1 MIRITNLHKR
11 RDEQA
16 VLRGV
21 NTLVGEGE
29 AVAILGASGSGK
41 STLLRCL
48 NGLEPFD
55 TGTIHIAGFE
65 LRASAAGPAGKA
77 LVRLRQSVGIVF
89 QDLHLFAH
97 LTVAENIALA
107 PRVTGQRSAREAL
120 ADALALLDRV
130 GLKDRAAAYPHQL
143 SGGQRQRVA
152 IARALAPRPSVLLLD
167 EPTSALDRTT
177 AASVADTIV
186 ELTRG
191 RVTLVLVTHQA
202 EVATRMANRVLH
214 LDSGILR
221 DSEDTVSTDG
231 GTARG

>member
-1 MIRITNLHKR
+1 MIRITNLHKH
-11 RDEQA
+11 RDGQP
-16 VLRGV
+16 VLSGLTAYV
-21 NTLVGEGE
+21 AEGE
-29 AVAILGASGSGK
+29 AVAILGESGSGK

-55 TGTIHIAGFE
+55 AGAIQIAGFE
-65 LRASAAGPAGKA
+65 LGANAAGPTGKA

-97 LTVAENIALA
+97 LTIVENIALA
-107 PRVTGQRSAREAL
+107 PRVTRQRSASEAHS
-120 ADALALLDRV
+120 DALALLDRV
-130 GLKDRAAAYPHQL
+130 GLKDRATAYPHQL

-167 EPTSALDRTT
+167 EPTSALDRAT

-202 EVATRMANRVLH
+202 EVATRMANRVLR
-214 LDSGILR
+214 LDAGILR
-221 DSEDTVSTDG
+221 ESEEPISTDG
-231 GTARG
+231 GTARQ

>member
-11 RDEQA
+11 RDEQMI
-16 VLRGV
+16 LRGV
-21 NTLVGEGE
+21 TTSVGEGE
-29 AVAILGASGSGK
+29 AVAILGSSGSGK

-48 NGLEPFD
+48 NALEPFD
-55 TGTIHIAGFE
+55 AGTIQIAGFE
-65 LRASAAGPAGKA
+65 LGANAAGPAGKA

-107 PRVTGQRSAREAL
+107 PRVTGQRSATEAH

-214 LDSGILR
+214 LDSGILQES
-221 DSEDTVSTDG
+221 DATGSTDG

>member
-11 RDEQA
+11 RDEHA

-21 NTLVGEGE
+21 TAVVAEGD

-48 NGLEPFD
+48 NGLERFD
-55 TGTIHIAGFE
+55 AGTIQIAGFE
-65 LRASAAGPAGKA
+65 LGANAAGPTGRA
-77 LVRLRQSVGIVF
+77 LVRLRQSVGMVF
-89 QDLHLFAH
+89 QDLHLFGH

-107 PRVTGQRSAREAL
+107 PRVTGQRSAREAH
-120 ADALALLDRV
+120 ADAIALLERV
-130 GLKDRAAAYPHQL
+130 GLKDRAASYPHQL

-167 EPTSALDRTT
+167 EPTSALDRST
-177 AASVADTIV
+177 ATSVADTIV

-202 EVATRMANRVLH
+202 EMATRMANRVLH
-214 LDSGILR
+214 LESGILQES
-221 DSEDTVSTDG
+221 DDGISTDG